1 MLRGFGKENRNYFA
15 EDMNMR
21 KYFLPISILILS
33 ISIFYGGFQLSSVMK
48 SQESD
53 KSSGDSMM
61 DKGLLTLEEAALFL
75 SMSTDELNIVI
86 NRQEFERKKLSSF
99 ETYRFIP
106 FITMNNKRYFNK
118 DQLNKWIEYNSI
130 IWSEISD
137 N

>member
-1 MLRGFGKENRNYFA
+1 
-15 EDMNMR
+15 MR